1 MSMVLKVL
9 GIALAIWI
17 VLSVLG
23 AVFKFLGTAL
33 VIGALV
39 FVGAA
44 AYSAVRARSRGS
56 IRP

>member
-1 MSMVLKVL
+1 MWLKVL

-17 VLSVLG
+17 VLSVVG

-44 AYSAVRARSRGS
+44 AYQAIKGRSRPS
-56 IRP
+56 IKP

>member
-1 MSMVLKVL
+1 MVLKIL

-23 AVFKFLGTAL
+23 AVFKFLGTAI
-33 VIGALV
+33 VIGALL

-44 AYSAVRARSRGS
+44 AYSAVKARSRGE
-56 IRP
+56 IR

>member
-1 MSMVLKVL
+1 MVLKIL

-23 AVFKFLGTAL
+23 AVFKFLGAAI
-33 VIGALV
+33 VIGALL

-44 AYSAVRARSRGS
+44 AYSAVKARSRGS
-56 IRP
+56 IR

>member
-1 MSMVLKVL
+1 MVLKIL

-23 AVFKFLGTAL
+23 AVFKFLGAAL
-33 VIGALV
+33 VLGALV
-39 FVGAA
+39 FVGAV
-44 AYSAVRARSRGS
+44 AYSAIKRRSRPS

>member
-1 MSMVLKVL
+1 MWLKVL

-39 FVGAA
+39 FVGAV
-44 AYSAVRARSRGS
+44 AYQAIKGGRSRPS